1 MANDTKNPVSPAGAP
16 VRSRLISSRTWM
28 TVLFCS
34 LYFLMYLDRVNISMA
49 ANSII
54 KDFKLSHVEL
64 GLAFSA
70 FSWPYLVGQ
79 WVGGWSA
86 NKIGVKLTLALCVLL
101 AGVATFFSGLV
112 VGLATLFAAR
122 LFVGIGEGPVFSAAT
137 QGMRHWYPVKRYGYI
152 QGVTHAAARL
162 GGALAPLI
170 VAACIGL
177 SGWRLSFVVCAIITL
192 AWLAF
197 WWWYFAEDPRDHPQI
212 TEAEVIDLAP
222 PSKKVR
228 HARTP
233 WWPLI
238 KRIFPVTLVD
248 FTYGWMLWVFLSWIP
263 LYFMTRFHLNL
274 KSSALHAAFA
284 LVAGVIGDSLGGIF
298 SDWILV
304 KTGNKRL
311 ARNAFI
317 AICLLLA
324 GGFLTATLL
333 THDLT
338 LVTLFLFGTFF
349 CSEAA
354 VGPIWAVPMDITPE
368 YAGIAGGMMN
378 SGFAIAGVVSPIV
391 FGWVIDHYK
400 NWDLAFYLSIAICF
414 AGAFL
419 CLFMRPDRPFLPPKE
434 VLESRAT

>member
-1 MANDTKNPVSPAGAP
+1 MVNNDSQGPVGPGTAKG
-16 VRSRLISSRTWM
+16 RLLNTSTVM
-28 TVLFCS
+28 TIVFCS

-49 ANSII
+49 AKEII
-54 KDFKLSHVEL
+54 KDFNLSHVEL

-70 FSWPYLVGQ
+70 FSWPYLAGQ

-86 NKIGVKLTLALCVLL
+86 NKIGAKLTLALCVLV

-137 QGMRHWYPVKRYGYI
+137 QGMKHWYSGKRFGYI
-152 QGVTHAAARL
+152 QGITHAAARF
-162 GGALAPLI
+162 GGAVAPLI
-170 VAACIGL
+170 VAWCIAL
-177 SGWRLSFVVCAIITL
+177 SGWRLSFFVCALITL

-197 WWWYFAEDPRDHPQI
+197 WWLNFSEDPREHPRI
-212 TEAEVIDLAP
+212 TAAEVAELVP
-222 PSKKVR
+222 PTKGVR

-274 KSSALHAAFA
+274 KSSALHSGFA
-284 LVAGVIGDSLGGIF
+284 LIAGVIGDSLGGVF

-304 KTGNKRL
+304 KTGNKL
-311 ARNAFI
+311 IARNVFI
-317 AICLLLA
+317 AICLMLS

-354 VGPIWAVPMDITPE
+354 VGPIWAVPMDITHE
-368 YAGIAGGMMN
+368 YAGIGGGIMN
-378 SGFAIAGVVSPIV
+378 SGFAIAGVISPIV
-391 FGWVIDHYK
+391 FGWVIDHFK
-400 NWDLAFYLSIAICF
+400 TWNAAFYLSIAICF
-414 AGAFL
+414 IGAVL
-419 CLFMRPDRPFLPPKE
+419 CIFMRPDIPFIPPQE
-434 VLESRAT
+434 VLDSQGD

>member
-1 MANDTKNPVSPAGAP
+1 MANNDSQGPAGPGA
-16 VRSRLISSRTWM
+16 VKSRLLSTSNMM
-28 TVLFCS
+28 TIVFCS

-49 ANSII
+49 AKSII
-54 KDFKLSHVEL
+54 KDFNLSHVEL

-86 NKIGVKLTLALCVLL
+86 NKIGAKLTLALCVLV
-101 AGVATFFSGLV
+101 AGVATFFSGIV

-137 QGMRHWYPVKRYGYI
+137 QGMKHWYSGKRYGYI

-177 SGWRLSFVVCAIITL
+177 SGWRLSFWVCAIITL

-197 WWWYFAEDPRDHPQI
+197 WWWYFVEDPRDHPDI
-212 TEAEVIDLAP
+212 TAAEVAELVP
-222 PSKKVR
+222 PTKGVR

-304 KTGNKRL
+304 KTGNKL
-311 ARNAFI
+311 IARNAFI
-317 AICLLLA
+317 AVCLLLA

-333 THDLT
+333 TRDLT

-354 VGPIWAVPMDITPE
+354 VGPIWAVPMDITHE

-378 SGFAIAGVVSPIV
+378 SGFAIAGVISPIV
-391 FGWVIDHYK
+391 FGWVIDHFK
-400 NWDLAFYLSIAICF
+400 NWDVAFYLSIGICF
-414 AGAFL
+414 AGAVL
-419 CLFMRPDRPFLPPKE
+419 CLFMRPDIPFVPPPE
-434 VLESRAT
+434 VLGSQVD